1 MESADH
7 TTQKSSQNPAHP
19 TSVNESDHMAK
30 ANQANKEVLVKIRDL
45 HFGFGSRVILDGV
58 DIDIYRGEVTTI
70 MGPSGTGKTTL
81 LRLIGGQWL
90 PNKGSVEVDGQNVPD
105 LSRSALYQLR
115 KRMGMMF
122 QTGAL
127 FTDLNVFDNVAFPLR
142 EHTRLPENMIR
153 DLVLIKLQAVGLRG
167 AKDLMPAEL
176 SGGMARRVAL
186 ARAIALDPMMIMYD
200 EPFTGQDPITVGV
213 IMQLIRRINEYMGLT
228 SIIVSHDVAE
238 VSAISDRIYLIS
250 EGKVIVHGA
259 PKELQESSSDWAQQF
274 LHGTPDG
281 PVPFNYP
288 AVPFEE
294 ELLANN

>member
-1 MESADH
+1 MAVSERQD
-7 TTQKSSQNPAHP
+7 PAGFP
-19 TSVNESDHMAK
+19 ASRGTGGAGRDDL
-30 ANQANKEVLVKIRDL
+30 LVKIRGL
-45 HFGFGSRVILDGV
+45 CFAFGSRVIVDGV
-58 DIDIYRGEVTTI
+58 DIDIRRGEVTTI

-81 LRLIGGQWL
+81 LRLIAGQFR
-90 PNKGSVEVDGQNVPD
+90 PDSGSIEVDGQNVAA
-105 LSRSALYQLR
+105 LSRDGLYALR

-127 FTDLNVFDNVAFPLR
+127 FTHLSVFDNVAFPLR
-142 EHTRLPENMIR
+142 EHSNLPEILIR

-200 EPFTGQDPITVGV
+200 EPFTGQDPITVGIV
-213 IMQLIRRINEYMGLT
+213 MQLIRRINQYMGLT

-250 EGKVIVHGA
+250 EGKVIEQGS
-259 PKELQESSSDWAQQF
+259 PDELQHSSSQWAQQF
-274 LHGTPDG
+274 LHGAPDG
-281 PVPFNYP
+281 PVPFHYP
-288 AVPFEE
+288 AGSFVE
-294 ELLANN
+294 ELMIDR